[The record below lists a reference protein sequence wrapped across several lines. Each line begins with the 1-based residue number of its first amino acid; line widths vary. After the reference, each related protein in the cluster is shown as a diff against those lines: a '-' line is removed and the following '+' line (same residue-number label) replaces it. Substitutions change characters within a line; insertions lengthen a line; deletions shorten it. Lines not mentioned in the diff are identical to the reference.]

1 MKSKSYH
8 HQHKKYFEINWEKYG
23 KIVKNL
29 AKKAEDEF
37 HPDCIVGN
45 SKGGC
50 IIGGTIAAILR
61 LDFYPMRI
69 SRRKNDKIVFKKP
82 RISVLP
88 PNDILGKK
96 VLLVDDISVT
106 GETFKIARRILEKKK
121 PKEIKTLSLA
131 RHKDSFIPDFCGL
144 SSGDCIIFPW
154 DRLVYVN
161 KKFKMHPELVI
172 FSE

>member
-1 MKSKSYH
+1 MRSKSYH
-8 HQHKKYFEINWEKYG
+8 HQHKRYFEISWERYG
-23 KIVKNL
+23 KIVRGL
-29 AKKAEDEF
+29 AKKVKDEYN
-37 HPDCIVGN
+37 PDCIVGN

-88 PNDILGKK
+88 PKNLLSKK
-96 VLLVDDISVT
+96 ILLVDDMSVT
-106 GETFKIARRILEKKK
+106 GETFKIAKKILGKKK
-121 PKEIKTLSLA
+121 PQEVKTLSLT

-144 SSGDCIIFPW
+144 SSDDCIIFPW
-154 DRLVYVN
+154 DRWVYVN
-161 KKFKMHPELVI
+161 KGFEIHPELI
-172 FSE
+172 ISSK